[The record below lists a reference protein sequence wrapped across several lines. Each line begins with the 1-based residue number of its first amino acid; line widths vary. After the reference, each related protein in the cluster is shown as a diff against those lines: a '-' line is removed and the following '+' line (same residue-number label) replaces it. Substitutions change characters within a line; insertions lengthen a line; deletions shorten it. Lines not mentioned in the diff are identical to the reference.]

1 MYGKCKK
8 YRKQRDFLG
17 LNGQWADFTKQKCIF
32 PFSISSNKPS
42 ILLAFWDILWYYGNR
57 EKAKKGAYC
66 VIRIAV
72 VDDNEMIRKQV
83 KRFLNTYALKNS
95 VVFEIY
101 TYEDGH
107 LLTLDINHE
116 MHFDLIY
123 LDIEMPIQNG
133 IQVGHWIREIAQDEW
148 MQIVFISGK
157 DGYDRKLFSINCLD
171 FLSKPICYSDL
182 ERTVNRFRKLTR
194 RPEDV
199 FTFQNNHVLQRVPI
213 ANILYFESTNRKVNI
228 ITTTDMLEFYD
239 KLDNIESQVPTQF
252 FRIHKS
258 FLVNYYHIRKFEYDN
273 VIMSNQ
279 KRLPISQSKRKEMRD
294 LQLEIEDM
302 EE

>member
-1 MYGKCKK
+1 MIVSSFSKNS
-8 YRKQRDFLG
+8 FL
-17 LNGQWADFTKQKCIF
+17 LVLAAPSSSLISASVICLSIYLLYHIF
-32 PFSISSNKPS
+32 AR
-42 ILLAFWDILWYYGNR
+42 LAIVRCCL
-57 EKAKKGAYC
+57 KKGAYC

-239 KLDNIESQVPTQF
+239 KLDNVESQVPTQF

>member
-1 MYGKCKK
+1 MLFCLKFLQINGRILRNKNASFLLVSPVINHLFFLLFGIFYG
-8 YRKQRDFLG
+8 
-17 LNGQWADFTKQKCIF
+17 IME
-32 PFSISSNKPS
+32 IE
-42 ILLAFWDILWYYGNR
+42 R
-57 EKAKKGAYC
+57 EKDKKGAHC

-239 KLDNIESQVPTQF
+239 KLDNVESQVPTQF

>member
-1 MYGKCKK
+1 M
-8 YRKQRDFLG
+8 
-17 LNGQWADFTKQKCIF
+17 
-32 PFSISSNKPS
+32 
-42 ILLAFWDILWYYGNR
+42 
-57 EKAKKGAYC
+57 
-66 VIRIAV
+66 IRIAV

-213 ANILYFESTNRKVNI
+213 ANILYFESTNRKINI

-239 KLDNIESQVPTQF
+239 KLDNVESQVPSQF

-279 KRLPISQSKRKEMRD
+279 KRFPISQSKRKEMRD

>member
-1 MYGKCKK
+1 M
-8 YRKQRDFLG
+8 
-17 LNGQWADFTKQKCIF
+17 NGQWADFTKQKCFF
-32 PFSISSNKPS
+32 PFSISSDKPS
-42 ILLAFWDILWYYGNR
+42 ILLAFWDFLWYYGNR

-133 IQVGHWIREIAQDEW
+133 I
-148 MQIVFISGK
+148 
-157 DGYDRKLFSINCLD
+157 
-171 FLSKPICYSDL
+171 
-182 ERTVNRFRKLTR
+182 
-194 RPEDV
+194 
-199 FTFQNNHVLQRVPI
+199 
-213 ANILYFESTNRKVNI
+213 
-228 ITTTDMLEFYD
+228 
-239 KLDNIESQVPTQF
+239 
-252 FRIHKS
+252 
-258 FLVNYYHIRKFEYDN
+258 
-273 VIMSNQ
+273 
-279 KRLPISQSKRKEMRD
+279 
-294 LQLEIEDM
+294 
-302 EE
+302 

>member
-1 MYGKCKK
+1 M
-8 YRKQRDFLG
+8 
-17 LNGQWADFTKQKCIF
+17 NGQWADFTKQKCF
-32 PFSISSNKPS
+32 FLFSISSDKPS

-239 KLDNIESQVPTQF
+239 KLDNVESQVPTQF

>member
-1 MYGKCKK
+1 ME
-8 YRKQRDFLG
+8 
-17 LNGQWADFTKQKCIF
+17 IE
-32 PFSISSNKPS
+32 
-42 ILLAFWDILWYYGNR
+42 R
-57 EKAKKGAYC
+57 EKDKKGAHC

-199 FTFQNNHVLQRVPI
+199 FTFQNNHILQRVPI

-239 KLDNIESQVPTQF
+239 KLDNVESQVPSQF

>member
-1 MYGKCKK
+1 MVNGRILRNKNASFLLVSPVINHLFFLLFGIFYG
-8 YRKQRDFLG
+8 
-17 LNGQWADFTKQKCIF
+17 IME
-32 PFSISSNKPS
+32 IE
-42 ILLAFWDILWYYGNR
+42 R
-57 EKAKKGAYC
+57 EKDKKGAHC

-239 KLDNIESQVPTQF
+239 KLDNVESQVPTQF

>member
-1 MYGKCKK
+1 MVNGRILRNKNASSLLVSPTVNHLFFLLFGIFYG
-8 YRKQRDFLG
+8 
-17 LNGQWADFTKQKCIF
+17 IME
-32 PFSISSNKPS
+32 IE
-42 ILLAFWDILWYYGNR
+42 R
-57 EKAKKGAYC
+57 EKDKKGAHC

-213 ANILYFESTNRKVNI
+213 ANILYFESTNRKINI

-239 KLDNIESQVPTQF
+239 KLDNVESQVPSQF

>member
-1 MYGKCKK
+1 M
-8 YRKQRDFLG
+8 
-17 LNGQWADFTKQKCIF
+17 
-32 PFSISSNKPS
+32 
-42 ILLAFWDILWYYGNR
+42 
-57 EKAKKGAYC
+57 
-66 VIRIAV
+66 IRIAV

-171 FLSKPICYSDL
+171 FLSKPRPCEKISVNSTTVIKNDIASGLKNSRSIFYSI
-182 ERTVNRFRKLTR
+182 
-194 RPEDV
+194 
-199 FTFQNNHVLQRVPI
+199 Q
-213 ANILYFESTNRKVNI
+213 
-228 ITTTDMLEFYD
+228 
-239 KLDNIESQVPTQF
+239 
-252 FRIHKS
+252 
-258 FLVNYYHIRKFEYDN
+258 
-273 VIMSNQ
+273 
-279 KRLPISQSKRKEMRD
+279 
-294 LQLEIEDM
+294 
-302 EE
+302 

>member
-1 MYGKCKK
+1 MVNGRILRNKNASFLLVSPTVNHLFFLLFGIFYGVME
-8 YRKQRDFLG
+8 
-17 LNGQWADFTKQKCIF
+17 IE
-32 PFSISSNKPS
+32 
-42 ILLAFWDILWYYGNR
+42 R
-57 EKAKKGAYC
+57 EKDKKGAHC

-239 KLDNIESQVPTQF
+239 KLDNVESQVPTQF

>member
-1 MYGKCKK
+1 MLFYLKFLQINGRILRNKNASFLLVSPTVNHLFFLLFGIFYG
-8 YRKQRDFLG
+8 
-17 LNGQWADFTKQKCIF
+17 IME
-32 PFSISSNKPS
+32 IE
-42 ILLAFWDILWYYGNR
+42 R
-57 EKAKKGAYC
+57 EKDKKGAHC

-182 ERTVNRFRKLTR
+182 ERTANRFRKLTR

-239 KLDNIESQVPTQF
+239 KLDNVESQVPSQF

>member
-1 MYGKCKK
+1 MVNGRILRNKNASFLLVSPTVNHLFFLLFGIFYG
-8 YRKQRDFLG
+8 
-17 LNGQWADFTKQKCIF
+17 IME
-32 PFSISSNKPS
+32 IE
-42 ILLAFWDILWYYGNR
+42 R
-57 EKAKKGAYC
+57 EKDKKGAHC

-171 FLSKPICYSDL
+171 FLSKPICYSYL

-239 KLDNIESQVPTQF
+239 KLDNVESQVPTQF